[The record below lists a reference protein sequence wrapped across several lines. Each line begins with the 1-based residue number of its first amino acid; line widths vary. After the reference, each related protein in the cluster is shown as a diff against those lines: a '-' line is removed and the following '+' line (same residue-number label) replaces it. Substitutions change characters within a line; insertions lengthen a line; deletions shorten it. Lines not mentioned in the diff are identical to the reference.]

1 MPVVVGGKRSNLCD
15 DILPLGRLGSGRRGA
30 GPPEDWRMMARQA
43 RAAKATRTQRHGA
56 PRALAGTDG
65 MIIRTAPTLR
75 RAPLRK
81 LSAPLAPSASAE
93 SPLGRDRF
101 PLSCSG
107 FAANEPFAARD
118 GLAALPVPSGVP
130 LTGGRRTL
138 QAGPGQEVLLSWIE
152 RVRNRGVKLDLD
164 SNARPA
170 HRQGRDLA
178 TARPARVR
186 APAGQRIG
194 PLGAALPSL
203 GDACHETPH
212 V

>member
-1 MPVVVGGKRSNLCD
+1 
-15 DILPLGRLGSGRRGA
+15 
-30 GPPEDWRMMARQA
+30 MMARQA
-43 RAAKATRTQRHGA
+43 RAAKATSPQRHGA
-56 PRALAGTDG
+56 PHALAGTDG
-65 MIIRTAPTLR
+65 VIIRTAPSLR

-81 LSAPLAPSASAE
+81 LSAAVPPSDSAE
-93 SPLGRDRF
+93 DPPGTGIF
-101 PLSCSG
+101 PIYYSG
-107 FAANEPFAARD
+107 FSATRPFAIRD
-118 GLAALPVPSGVP
+118 GLTALPVRSGAP
-130 LTGGRRTL
+130 LTGDRRTL
-138 QAGPGQEVLLSWIE
+138 QAGPGQQVLLSWIE

-170 HRQGRDLA
+170 HRQGPAFA

-186 APAGQRIG
+186 APTGQRIA

>member
-1 MPVVVGGKRSNLCD
+1 
-15 DILPLGRLGSGRRGA
+15 
-30 GPPEDWRMMARQA
+30 MMARQA
-43 RAAKATRTQRHGA
+43 RAAKATSPQRRGG

-65 MIIRTAPTLR
+65 VIIRTAPSLR

-81 LSAPLAPSASAE
+81 LSAAVPPSDSAE
-93 SPLGRDRF
+93 DPPGTGIF
-101 PLSCSG
+101 PFYYSWLS
-107 FAANEPFAARD
+107 ATRPFAIRD
-118 GLAALPVPSGVP
+118 DLTALPVRSGAP
-130 LTGGRRTL
+130 LTGGGRTL
-138 QAGPGQEVLLSWIE
+138 QARPGQEALLSWIE
-152 RVRNRGVKLDLD
+152 RVRNRGVKLDLN

-194 PLGAALPSL
+194 PLGAALHSL